1 MVDKK
6 IRAYLAL
13 TRLDRPVGI
22 FLLLWPTWW
31 ALWIAGLGQP
41 DMALWIIFTLGV
53 ILMRS
58 AGCAINDYADRDFD
72 GHVTRTQNRP
82 LATGI
87 ISAREALL
95 VFVALVAAAFI
106 LVLFLNPLTMALS
119 MVAVLLAATY
129 PFGKR
134 FHHLPQL
141 QLGLAFGWAIPMA
154 FAAQTESV
162 PWIAWLLLAANLAW
176 VLAYDTI
183 YAIADRP
190 DDLQIGVKSSA
201 ILFGRHDLLAVG
213 LAYIATLG
221 LLALTGWQ
229 LALNIGFYLILALA
243 TLTAIWIMLTAK
255 TRTLN
260 DCVLAFKRNIIFG
273 GVVMLAF
280 IVGFL

>member
-1 MVDKK
+1 MVSKK

-31 ALWIAGLGQP
+31 ALWIAGQGQP
-41 DMALWIIFTLGV
+41 DIALLIIFTLGV

-72 GHVTRTQNRP
+72 GHVTRTRNRP

-87 ISAREALL
+87 ISPREALM
-95 VFVALVAAAFI
+95 VFAALVLAAFI
-106 LVLFLNPLTMALS
+106 LVLFLNPLTIALS
-119 MVAVLLAATY
+119 LVAVVLAASY

-154 FAAQTESV
+154 FAAQTETV
-162 PWIAWLLLAANLAW
+162 PFIAWLLLAANLTW

-190 DDLQIGVKSSA
+190 DDLKIGVKSSA
-201 ILFGRHDLLAVG
+201 ILFGRYDLLAVS

-243 TLTAIWIMLTAK
+243 ALIAIWIMLTAK
-255 TRTLN
+255 TRTLS

-273 GVVMLAF
+273 GVVMIAF
-280 IVGFL
+280 IIGFL